1 MNKMDLVT
9 QKNSNFA
16 NEFASASYDVNCQT
30 IQMQEM
36 VEMLAQVVDG
46 EKV

>member
-1 MNKMDLVT
+1 MILCFYVNRGRLYDFL
-9 QKNSNFA
+9 QK
-16 NEFASASYDVNCQT
+16 
-30 IQMQEM
+30 